1 MENLHM
7 QPLQNLEWLVDSCTQ
22 QENEKCIP
30 TDEDIDSKIL
40 YKEQREIFDPQ
51 QDWAKEHV
59 KT

>member
-30 TDEDIDSKIL
+30 ADEDIDSKIL

-51 QDWAKEHV
+51 QDWAKEYV